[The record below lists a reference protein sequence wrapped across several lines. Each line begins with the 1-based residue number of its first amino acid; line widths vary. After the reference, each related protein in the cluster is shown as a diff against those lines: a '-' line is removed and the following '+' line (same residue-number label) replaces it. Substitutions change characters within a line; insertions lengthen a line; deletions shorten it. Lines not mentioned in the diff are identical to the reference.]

1 MNYIIAIDGIISDEE
16 VPNLREKIGWD
27 RRDSD
32 YPMLFERC
40 NFWCSVRNED
50 NLLIGFGYIC
60 GMGLQHG
67 YMEDIIVHHDYRHQG
82 LGGII
87 VERLLDEA
95 KKRSIEIVTLT
106 FSKDKEKFYQTNG
119 FDMCLGGVWRNE

>member
-1 MNYIIAIDGIISDEE
+1 
-16 VPNLREKIGWD
+16 
-27 RRDSD
+27 
-32 YPMLFERC
+32 MLFERC

-106 FSKDKEKFYQTNG
+106 FSKDKETFYQTNG

>member
-106 FSKDKEKFYQTNG
+106 FSKDKETFYQTNG